1 MKPMFLSEV
10 RLRAIP
16 SKLEVPVVQV
26 VPEQPEDE
34 FEIVGGEVPVFEEP
48 QKQEPEQREESE

>member
-16 SKLEVPVVQV
+16 SKLEVVQAV
-26 VPEQPEDE
+26 SQQPEDE
-34 FEIVGGEVPVFEEP
+34 FEIVGSEVPVFE
-48 QKQEPEQREESE
+48 QKQEPDHKQESE